1 MNKILRFIEKLIP
14 RTMYVFFQ
22 PAYHYILAFWA
33 AVTYGFPSKKLTVIG
48 VTGTK
53 GKSSTIYF
61 LSRVLEEAGY
71 KVAAIS
77 SIQFKIGDKEW
88 KNELKMTMPGRTQI
102 QKFLADAVE
111 AGCEFAIIE
120 VTSQGIEQSRH
131 RFINFDTAVF
141 TNLAPEHIEAH
152 GSFEKYKNA
161 KLKFF
166 KYVKNNHVLNKDD
179 ATFEE
184 FMSTHSR
191 SKSVYSLKSLKG
203 VDLHLQIGGEFNLS
217 NAAAAI
223 KTAEIYNVREDV
235 AKRALEKIKS
245 IPGRMEFVNEGQD
258 FKVVVD
264 YAHTPDSLTIIYE
277 TLEKYKLE
285 NPEKETNMMS
295 LLGAAGGGRDKWK
308 RPEFGKI
315 AGEYCDKIILAN
327 EDPYDENP
335 EDILSDIEEGFYR
348 GARKLIKDVDYWII
362 LDRREAIKKAFSMAE
377 KDDVVVMT
385 GKGSETLMMVKGG
398 KSIPWDDR
406 EVAREE
412 LKQLAAS
419 YLAHGRSL

>member
-1 MNKILRFIEKLIP
+1 MNKILRFFKKIIP
-14 RTMYVFFQ
+14 RPVYELCQ
-22 PAYHYILAFWA
+22 PAYHFILAFWA
-33 AVTYGFPSKKLTVIG
+33 AVTYGFPSKKITVIG

-61 LSRVLEEAGY
+61 LSKILEEAGY

-88 KNELKMTMPGRTQI
+88 RNELKMTMPGRFQI
-102 QKFLADAVE
+102 QKFLADAVG
-111 AGCEFAIIE
+111 AGCKFAIIE
-120 VTSQGIEQSRH
+120 VTSQGVAQSRH
-131 RFINFDTAVF
+131 RFIDFDTAVF

-152 GSFEKYKNA
+152 GSFGKYKNA

-184 FMSTHSR
+184 FMDIP
-191 SKSVYSLKSLKG
+191 SKGKSAYSLKSLKG
-203 VDLHLQIGGEFNLS
+203 VDLHLQIEGEFNMS

-223 KTAEIYNVREDV
+223 KTAEIYNIREEV
-235 AKRALEKIKS
+235 AKKALEKIKY

-258 FKVVVD
+258 FRVVVD

-277 TLEKYKLE
+277 TLEKYKLG
-285 NPEKETNMMS
+285 NPDKESKMICV
-295 LLGAAGGGRDKWK
+295 LGAAGGGRDRWK

-315 AGEYCDKIILAN
+315 ASQYCDKIILTN
-327 EDPYDENP
+327 EDPYDEDP
-335 EDILSDIEEGFYR
+335 ESILKDIEEGFSQ
-348 GARKLIKDVDYWII
+348 GQKKLDKDVDYWKI
-362 LDRREAIKKAFSMAE
+362 LDRREAIKKAFSMAQ

-385 GKGSETLMMVKGG
+385 GKGSETLMMMKGG
-398 KSIPWDDR
+398 GSMPWDDR
-406 EVAREE
+406 EVAKEE
-412 LKQLAAS
+412 LRKIL
-419 YLAHGRSL
+419 GR